1 VTTAPAGA
9 LAGVGVS
16 PGAVVGPVRR
26 MADPVG
32 QPPAG
37 PPVEPGARDAEA
49 ARIATAMAEVRDD
62 LTARAGRASGDAAE
76 VLEATALMAADPAL
90 AAAARERVVDR
101 GLRAEVAVWDA
112 AGEIAAT
119 LAALGGYLG
128 ERARDVHDVRD
139 RIVAVLTGR
148 PAPGVPSPGHP
159 FVLVARD
166 LAPADTATLDP
177 AAVLAIV
184 TEAGGPTSHT
194 AILARSLGIPAV
206 VAVPGAAGLA
216 DGTEVLVDG
225 RAGTVSRE
233 VSDADR
239 ERVARLARTARRTF
253 GGRGRTADGTHVPLL
268 ANVGD
273 VAGAEAAATAG
284 AEGVGLFR
292 TEFCFLDRHD
302 APSVEEQIG
311 VYSGVLAA
319 FAGRRVVV
327 RTLDAGAD
335 KPMPFMSSDDVP
347 GEEPNPALGVRGL
360 RTSWH
365 HPHLLDD
372 QLRAVAEAARA
383 SAAEVWVMAPMV
395 ATADEAESF
404 VARCAAHGLER
415 AGVMVEVPAAAL
427 TADAVLAHA
436 AFASLGTNDLLQ
448 YTTAADRMLPSLV
461 GLNDPYQPALLHLVR
476 ATCEA
481 GARRSRPV
489 GVCGEAAADPALA
502 CVLVGLGATSLSMS
516 PAALPDVAAAL
527 GGASD
532 EDCRRAARAALAA
545 PTAAAARAV
554 VRTTLPHLAE
564 LGL

>member
-1 VTTAPAGA
+1 VTAAPPAPGRG
-9 LAGVGVS
+9 LTGVGVS
-16 PGAVVGPVRR
+16 RGLVVGTVRR
-26 MADPVG
+26 MGDPVG

-37 PPVEPGARDAEA
+37 PPVEPAAREAEA
-49 ARIATAMAEVRDD
+49 DRITAAMREVQAD
-62 LTARAGRASGDAAE
+62 LTARAGRASGAAVE
-76 VLEATALMAADPAL
+76 VLEATALMASDPAL
-90 AAAARERVVDR
+90 AAAARERVLGR
-101 GLRAEVAVWDA
+101 GLGAGTAVWE
-112 AGEIAAT
+112 AGGEVAAT

-128 ERARDVHDVRD
+128 ERARDVEDVRD

-148 PAPGVPSPGHP
+148 PAPGIPAPGHP

-177 AAVLAIV
+177 AQVLAIV

-206 VAVPGAAGLA
+206 VAVAGAAGLA

-233 VSDADR
+233 ISDADR
-239 ERVARLARTARRTF
+239 ERVARLAQAVRRTF
-253 GGRGRTADGTHVPLL
+253 AGSGRTASGTRLPLL

-273 VAGAEAAATAG
+273 VAGAETAAAAG

-292 TEFCFLDRHD
+292 TEFCFLDRQD
-302 APSVEEQIG
+302 APSAGEQAA
-311 VYSGVLAA
+311 VYAGVLAA
-319 FAGRRVVV
+319 FPGRRVVV

-335 KPMPFMSSDDVP
+335 KPMPFLETGD
-347 GEEPNPALGVRGL
+347 EPNPALGVRGL
-360 RTSWH
+360 RTSWSY
-365 HPHLLDD
+365 PALLDD
-372 QLRAVAEAARA
+372 QLRAIAEAARG
-383 SAAEVWVMAPMV
+383 STAEVWVMAPMV
-395 ATADEAESF
+395 ATADEAEAF

-448 YTTAADRMLPSLV
+448 YTTAADRMLPALV
-461 GLNDPYQPALLHLVR
+461 GLNDPFQPALLHLVR
-476 ATCEA
+476 ATAAA
-481 GARRSRPV
+481 GARLSRPV

-502 CVLVGLGATSLSMS
+502 CVLAGLGVTSLSMA
-516 PAALPDVAAAL
+516 PAALADVAVAL
-527 GGASD
+527 AGASD
-532 EDCRRAARAALAA
+532 DACRRAAEAALSA
-545 PTAAAARAV
+545 PTATAGRLAVRAE
-554 VRTTLPHLAE
+554 LPHLSE

>member
-1 VTTAPAGA
+1 
-9 LAGVGVS
+9 
-16 PGAVVGPVRR
+16 
-26 MADPVG
+26 
-32 QPPAG
+32 
-37 PPVEPGARDAEA
+37 
-49 ARIATAMAEVRDD
+49 
-62 LTARAGRASGDAAE
+62 
-76 VLEATALMAADPAL
+76 
-90 AAAARERVVDR
+90 
-101 GLRAEVAVWDA
+101 
-112 AGEIAAT
+112 
-119 LAALGGYLG
+119 
-128 ERARDVHDVRD
+128 
-139 RIVAVLTGR
+139 
-148 PAPGVPSPGHP
+148 
-159 FVLVARD
+159 
-166 LAPADTATLDP
+166 
-177 AAVLAIV
+177 
-184 TEAGGPTSHT
+184 
-194 AILARSLGIPAV
+194 
-206 VAVPGAAGLA
+206 VPGATGLA

-239 ERVARLARTARRTF
+239 ERVARLAGAARRTF
-253 GGRGRTADGTHVPLL
+253 AGRGSTASGTHLPLL

-273 VAGAEAAATAG
+273 VAGAEAAAAAG

-302 APSVEEQIG
+302 APSVEEQVA
-311 VYSGVLAA
+311 VYTGVLAA

-335 KPMPFMSSDDVP
+335 KPLPFLMSDDMSDDVP

-360 RTSWH
+360 RTSWR
-365 HPHLLDD
+365 HPDLLDD

-395 ATADEAESF
+395 ATADEAEAF

-448 YTTAADRMLPSLV
+448 YTTAADRMLPALV
-461 GLNDPYQPALLHLVR
+461 GLNDPFQPALLHLVR

-502 CVLVGLGATSLSMS
+502 CVLAGLGATSLSMS

-527 GGASD
+527 EGASD
-532 EDCRRAARAALAA
+532 EDCRRAAWAALAA
-545 PTAAAARAV
+545 PTAAGARDAARAA
-554 VRTTLPHLAE
+554 LPHLAD